1 MSSNIFSKILAPVK
15 KDNFLFGFIL
25 GLLAPFA
32 GFAVFKY
39 KKLGPLSYGEALQY
53 LMLEPGHR
61 LLTIAISLSLLANA
75 VLFTLYINAHIDKTA
90 KGIFIATLIYGLTA
104 LSIKTFG

>member
-1 MSSNIFSKILAPVK
+1 MLRNFFSFIK

-39 KKLGPLSYGEALQY
+39 NRLSSLSYFEALQY
-53 LMLEPGHR
+53 IVLEPGHR
-61 LLTIAISLSLLANA
+61 MLTVAISLSLLANA
-75 VLFTLYINAHIDKTA
+75 VLFTLYINARIDNTA
-90 KGIFIATLIYGLTA
+90 KGIFVATLIYGLTA
-104 LSIKTFG
+104 LSLKTFS